1 MARLIKNRSIRRA
14 LPPGGFNFE
23 NLSGAGPIS
32 GHYIRYNA
40 NELIEGEFDISS
52 IKSIDALDVNYV
64 HWFHI
69 DGFAQEKFLKMIHET
84 FHIPMF
90 QMADVL
96 NIDHH
101 PKIEDLDDLLFFL
114 LKSAEL
120 NDAHG
125 IERLAFHHLG
135 VFLGH
140 SFVLTFSEK
149 PLNVFNLVKERIR
162 HKKGRIR
169 EKKEDFLFYSLID
182 AIVDNYF
189 YVVEVLGNE
198 VEDLEKLVFLE
209 NSHKK
214 MLPKINRLKM
224 EFLLL
229 RKLTVPVDEAVQLMN
244 NLRAKLFDEDLED
257 FLIDLQDHS
266 KQLVSVINGYYT
278 MLNDILQ
285 IYAASINLQTNR
297 IITFLTLFTSIF
309 IPLTFIVG
317 VYGMNFKHMPELDW
331 KYGYGLVWLLNI
343 AIATILIVVFRKKK
357 WL

>member
-23 NLSGAGPIS
+23 NLSDNTPIS
-32 GHYIRYNA
+32 GHYIRYNTDDV
-40 NELIEGEFDISS
+40 IEGEFELSS
-52 IKSIDALDVNYV
+52 IKSIDALDSKYI

-69 DGFAQEKFLKMIHET
+69 EGFGQEKFLKMIHET

-114 LKSAEL
+114 LKSVEL
-120 NDAHG
+120 NEGQGLD
-125 IERLAFHHLG
+125 RLAFHHLG

-140 SFVLTFSEK
+140 NFVLSFSEK
-149 PLNVFNLVKERIR
+149 PLTVFNVVKERIR
-162 HKKGRIR
+162 QKKGRIR
-169 EKKEDFLFYSLID
+169 DSKEDFLFYSLID

-189 YVVEVLGNE
+189 YIVEQLGNE
-198 VEDLEKLVFLE
+198 VEELEKLVFFE
-209 NSHKK
+209 RSHKK

-229 RKLTVPVDEAVQLMN
+229 RKLTTPVDEAVQLMN

-257 FLIDLQDHS
+257 YLIDLQDHS
-266 KQLVSVINGYYT
+266 RQLVSVINGYYT

-285 IYAASINLQTNR
+285 IYATSINLQTNR

-317 VYGMNFKHMPELDW
+317 VYGMNFKHMPELQW
-331 KYGYGLVWLLNI
+331 EHGYAMVWIVN
-343 AIATILIVVFRKKK
+343 ILIALVMIGVFRLKK